1 MNHTRITKFLY
12 MVLLIK
18 SYLIFLNQT
27 LHYPREYDIIVSM
40 SSYRRYNYRA
50 YLTQGQ
56 RAALTRLYGA
66 CRYAYNWVISQ
77 REIMRTR
84 RASIE

>member
-1 MNHTRITKFLY
+1 MRKY
-12 MVLLIK
+12 G
-18 SYLIFLNQT
+18 
-27 LHYPREYDIIVSM
+27 IIVSM

-56 RAALTRLYGA
+56 RAALACLYGA
-66 CRYAYNWVISQ
+66 CRYAYNCVIDQ
-77 REIMRTR
+77 RDIMRTR

>member
-12 MVLLIK
+12 VVLLIK

-40 SSYRRYNYRA
+40 SLA
-50 YLTQGQ
+50 
-56 RAALTRLYGA
+56 RLYGA
-66 CRYAYNWVISQ
+66 CRYAYNWVIGQ

>member
-1 MNHTRITKFLY
+1 MNHTRITNSLCNAFNREC
-12 MVLLIK
+12 
-18 SYLIFLNQT
+18 YLIFLNQT

-40 SSYRRYNYRA
+40 SLA
-50 YLTQGQ
+50 
-56 RAALTRLYGA
+56 RLYGA